1 MITMITDIITIIATC
16 FYIWGLVI
24 INRSLRLKAKLS
36 VLEERRRIEDD
47 DVNYETFKERV
58 RLNIQEEKLKV
69 TDE

>member
-1 MITMITDIITIIATC
+1 MITDIITIIATC